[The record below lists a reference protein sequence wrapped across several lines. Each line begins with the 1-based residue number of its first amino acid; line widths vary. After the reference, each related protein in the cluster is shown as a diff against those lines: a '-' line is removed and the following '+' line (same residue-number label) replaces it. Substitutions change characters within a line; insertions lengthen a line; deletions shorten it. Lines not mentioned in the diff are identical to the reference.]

1 MRHGVYFFMFIAW
14 EREMKEVWIDRKII
28 FIKRYI
34 YEKRLFKYIERKNLW
49 RSAVRRKNNVKD
61 VRTVLQDIIRL
72 IF

>member
-1 MRHGVYFFMFIAW
+1 
-14 EREMKEVWIDRKII
+14 MKEVWIDRKII